1 MGLPGANTN
10 QHRKEVLSLF
20 DSRLVFRDPIPM
32 IETQSSPTYTI
43 SYRFQHSKPLK
54 GDLKETK
61 ETPRMEEDENIR
73 GSFSDA
79 AFMTTGLL
87 MIIAGSLPLPMSGWR
102 GRCRDRGGREEALL
116 AMRFSSGR
124 SDWQPC

>member
-1 MGLPGANTN
+1 MGLPGADTN

-43 SYRFQHSKPLK
+43 SYRFKHSKPLN

-61 ETPRMEEDENIR
+61 VDPQDGR
-73 GSFSDA
+73 G
-79 AFMTTGLL
+79 
-87 MIIAGSLPLPMSGWR
+87 
-102 GRCRDRGGREEALL
+102 
-116 AMRFSSGR
+116 
-124 SDWQPC
+124 